1 MSEKQYCTFFVND
14 LLFGVEVLEVQEIMS
29 QHSVEPVPLSPP
41 TVAGLVNHRG
51 QIVTAIDMRR
61 RLGFPAADRSQKSMM
76 LIAHANEETFGL
88 LVDKIGDVISVS
100 SDDFESAPETVTG
113 EAKELVL
120 GAYKLPDRLILPL
133 RLDKVAEPALAR

>member
-1 MSEKQYCTFFVND
+1 MNEKQYCTFFVND

-61 RLGFPAADRSQKSMM
+61 RLGFPAADRTQRSMM

-88 LVDKIGDVISVS
+88 LVDKIGDVLSVNS
-100 SDDFESAPETVTG
+100 QDFEPAPETVTG

-133 RLDKVAEPALAR
+133 RLDKIAEPALER